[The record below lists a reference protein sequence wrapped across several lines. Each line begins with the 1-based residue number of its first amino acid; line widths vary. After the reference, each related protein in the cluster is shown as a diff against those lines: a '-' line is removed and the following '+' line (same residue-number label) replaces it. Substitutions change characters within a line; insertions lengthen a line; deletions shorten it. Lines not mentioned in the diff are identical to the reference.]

1 MKLFKILVNGQKFIS
16 DHLQILYKTLV
27 KYRVASVGKNLHV
40 NGFSIVSKTTILGN
54 NVNFNGIR
62 ISGAG
67 KVQIGNNFHSGRECL
82 IISQN
87 HNYDKGNAIPY
98 DDTYIPKDVII
109 EDNVWIG
116 DRVIILGGSHIEEGA
131 IIQAGSVVVGRIPMG
146 SIAGGH
152 PAKVFSSRD
161 MDHYN
166 ELKQAGKFM

>member
-67 KVQIGNNFHSGRECL
+67 KVQIGNSTFAFG
-82 IISQN
+82 
-87 HNYDKGNAIPY
+87 
-98 DDTYIPKDVII
+98 
-109 EDNVWIG
+109 
-116 DRVIILGGSHIEEGA
+116 
-131 IIQAGSVVVGRIPMG
+131 
-146 SIAGGH
+146 
-152 PAKVFSSRD
+152 F
-161 MDHYN
+161 
-166 ELKQAGKFM
+166 